1 MRLLLGRD
9 VGVAGPAL
17 RLDPLRE
24 QLIELGFKPVE
35 ESKHMSDVVKT
46 ANSVSECVAPVEDVP
61 EDNNGQST
69 QGANADMLKISHG
82 LGVTYRLAWWLSR
95 LYSRLKVLQLLHT
108 RRTSCNSMRLPKQQ
122 S

>member
-1 MRLLLGRD
+1 LLGRD

-24 QLIELGFKPVE
+24 ELIELGFKPVVE
-35 ESKHMSDVVKT
+35 GIHVSDVVKT
-46 ANSVSECVAPVEDVP
+46 ANSVSECVARVKDVR

-69 QGANADMLKISHG
+69 QRTHANKRSRDQQVPR
-82 LGVTYRLAWWLSR
+82 VTYRLAWWLSR

-108 RRTSCNSMRLPKQQ
+108 RRTSCSSMC
-122 S
+122 